1 MPYTYDADARTLDIE
16 TPLIDRDDLL
26 LVCKEIDEDTPES
39 ETTEFVSSAHIVV
52 TTRLDGY
59 GLPEALL
66 TTIETYIAAH
76 FAVLTYPA
84 TERETL
90 GPMSRKYVSKVDLG
104 LNNSRYGQM
113 AIAMDPTGKLAQP
126 DKRAVKMYSIGS
138 GILVS

>member
-1 MPYTYDADARTLDIE
+1 MPYTYSADALSLDIE

-113 AIAMDPTGKLAQP
+113 AIAIDPTGKLAQP
-126 DKRAVKMYSIGS
+126 DTRAVKMYSIGS
-138 GILVS
+138 GILIS